1 MIVPKWYSF
10 KPHHSHKD
18 GLFVDCKKIIINHN
32 NIKPPHINQDVQ
44 NTEFWIKRK
53 RKECTVVLGESWT
66 YGESLMNL
74 VSSNQHKFDLETQI
88 NHCWGTTT
96 ATLLDT
102 DYYQY
107 AVPGNNNATI
117 FGAVER
123 ILQTVC
129 PLYDTV
135 YLLIQ
140 MTEPAR
146 EEIIVNDLQEQKHP
160 LAKLYDQDY
169 VKGMTVKEW
178 CVQNEDILFT
188 QLETTLSKFKNV
200 KTTAWKNF
208 CTLQNKNDYNFKIL
222 EETWIEFSARV
233 NGHKVNSPDF
243 YVAGWLQNF
252 LKIFPGIE
260 HTMEYFN
267 KQLDLIEAS
276 NKFLK
281 ECHDHIPHPGS
292 GAHKLWGYNVFQLM
306 DK

>member
-1 MIVPKWYSF
+1 M
-10 KPHHSHKD
+10 
-18 GLFVDCKKIIINHN
+18 
-32 NIKPPHINQDVQ
+32 Q

-140 MTEPAR
+140 MTEPAP
-146 EEIIVNDLQEQKHP
+146 EEIIAHDLQEQKHP
-160 LAKLYDQDY
+160 CK
-169 VKGMTVKEW
+169 
-178 CVQNEDILFT
+178 
-188 QLETTLSKFKNV
+188 TL
-200 KTTAWKNF
+200 
-208 CTLQNKNDYNFKIL
+208 
-222 EETWIEFSARV
+222 
-233 NGHKVNSPDF
+233 
-243 YVAGWLQNF
+243 
-252 LKIFPGIE
+252 
-260 HTMEYFN
+260 
-267 KQLDLIEAS
+267 
-276 NKFLK
+276 
-281 ECHDHIPHPGS
+281 
-292 GAHKLWGYNVFQLM
+292 
-306 DK
+306 

>member
-1 MIVPKWYSF
+1 
-10 KPHHSHKD
+10 
-18 GLFVDCKKIIINHN
+18 
-32 NIKPPHINQDVQ
+32 
-44 NTEFWIKRK
+44 
-53 RKECTVVLGESWT
+53 
-66 YGESLMNL
+66 MNL
-74 VSSNQHKFDLETQI
+74 VSSIPHKFDLETQI

-169 VKGMTVKEW
+169 IKGMTVKEW

-208 CTLQNKNDYNFKIL
+208 AHYKTKMIIIL
-222 EETWIEFSARV
+222 
-233 NGHKVNSPDF
+233 
-243 YVAGWLQNF
+243 
-252 LKIFPGIE
+252 
-260 HTMEYFN
+260 
-267 KQLDLIEAS
+267 
-276 NKFLK
+276 KF
-281 ECHDHIPHPGS
+281 
-292 GAHKLWGYNVFQLM
+292 
-306 DK
+306 